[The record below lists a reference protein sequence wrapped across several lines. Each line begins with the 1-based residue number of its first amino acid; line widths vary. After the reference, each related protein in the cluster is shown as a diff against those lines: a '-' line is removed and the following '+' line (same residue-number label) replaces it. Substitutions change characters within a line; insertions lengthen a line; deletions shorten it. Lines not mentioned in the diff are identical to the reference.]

1 MKNKNL
7 NEKGESGYDY
17 KNDILFFKAKDREY
31 SKSIELNN
39 LVIDI
44 DANGYVTGL
53 QIFEASRYLG
63 ITKDSLIKVPK
74 WQLKTLVNDNI
85 IEIRLNFQVIIR
97 NKVIEK
103 NPIITQALSE
113 ELPNSEL
120 VCVA

>member
-1 MKNKNL
+1 MKNQNL
-7 NEKGESGYDY
+7 NEKGESDYDY